1 MKCLRK
7 CLAVRTAFPRRE
19 TMVNPSYRFLHFERD
34 NADESS
40 NGDEEGHRKNATAL
54 REGDG

>member
-1 MKCLRK
+1 MFEKVFSCSHG
-7 CLAVRTAFPRRE
+7 FPRRE
-19 TMVNPSYRFLHFERD
+19 TIVNPSYRFLHFERD